1 MKSIVEEVKDVFG
14 EDCLAE
20 AEEALKDDQVDK
32 KVEEKPT
39 AEKHQLKLLVFLSS
53 VFSILIHAV

>member
-20 AEEALKDDQVDK
+20 AEEAVADDQVDK

-39 AEKHQLKLLVFLSS
+39 AEKHKLKLLVFLSS
-53 VFSILIHAV
+53 VFFILIHAV